1 MVSRYWPHISQWIQ
15 AHETLLG
22 WLGALS
28 IVFLCATMITVPV
41 IVLLLPPRY
50 LVEDDDPV
58 FLPASPLRTPFFL
71 LKNAV
76 GVLFVL
82 AGLAML
88 LLPGQGLLTIFIGLT
103 LIDFPAK
110 RKVIRWIIGRKRL
123 FRTINR
129 FRAGFHRPPL
139 EFPARKGTQAVR

>member
-1 MVSRYWPHISQWIQ
+1 MILRYWSQISQWIQ
-15 AHETLLG
+15 AHEALLG

-28 IVFLCATMITVPV
+28 IVFLCATMIAVPV
-41 IVLLLPPRY
+41 IVLLLPRRY
-50 LVEDDDPV
+50 LLEYDNPV
-58 FLPASPLRTPFFL
+58 FLPASPLYTPFSL

-76 GVLFVL
+76 GVLFAL

-110 RKVIRWIIGRKRL
+110 RKVIRWILRRRRL
-123 FRTINR
+123 LRAINR

-139 EFPARKGTQAVR
+139 AFPVSEKTTAVR